1 MQNYE
6 KDAVSEISKTDV
18 ETNKSANSEVIS
30 LLEDN
35 DSIITPTTPI
45 AIKKKRPI
53 YKSPNIKPPSKISTK
68 ITQISKKSKESSHKS
83 SRSSRNGKKKYRKDE
98 HALVRAWRSRTTS
111 PCPSS
116 NSVKSSQFSIG
127 SNLSFKEKKKILN
140 SGAVKHPSIFTMKR
154 VSSLTNS
161 VISDLS
167 SKGGSIADSF
177 ASFNFQNKHE
187 IKRSSSGLPKFRKI
201 VKKPQFSVKKES
213 QEAEMPGLR
222 RRVCRK
228 VYNIIHKEFQRPKEL
243 AKKLTLAI
251 EYRINKMT
259 PHHTKQYLKTVKL
272 IFKKLRVTYH
282 VLTSFLTF
290 IRDMKSI

>member
-1 MQNYE
+1 M
-6 KDAVSEISKTDV
+6 VM
-18 ETNKSANSEVIS
+18 
-30 LLEDN
+30 
-35 DSIITPTTPI
+35 
-45 AIKKKRPI
+45 
-53 YKSPNIKPPSKISTK
+53 
-68 ITQISKKSKESSHKS
+68 
-83 SRSSRNGKKKYRKDE
+83 
-98 HALVRAWRSRTTS
+98 AWRSRTTS

-127 SNLSFKEKKKILN
+127 SNLSFKEKKQILN

-154 VSSLTNS
+154 VSSMTNS
-161 VISDLS
+161 MISDLS
-167 SKGGSIADSF
+167 SKGSAVDSF
-177 ASFNFQNKHE
+177 ASFNFNNKHE

-201 VKKPQFSVKKES
+201 VKKQSFHVKKES

-222 RRVCRK
+222 KRVCRK

-272 IFKKLRVTYH
+272 IFKKLRVSPLSPLPPTNP
-282 VLTSFLTF
+282 LLET
-290 IRDMKSI
+290 